1 MWLSQLPPPCV
12 AEWIHDSAAC
22 ELNSSDK
29 GYGDYDIYFKFVE
42 EQYNDAYFLGNGH
55 EAHISYWGSDAGGPN
70 DGHYKLIKSTGY
82 GYNNLYIT
90 GGCSVS
96 ADEEIYA
103 SGSIVLTAG
112 SSLIG
117 HVYDAEDSDSGKAYN
132 CPVEGYESIYA
143 GTDTVLKGGSLT
155 TRLLYG
161 DAGATIST
169 VGDAKLGSYAHS
181 SGRADYLRYAPRPE
195 NVPIG
200 FTDFVWGVVDKT
212 LYEKWGISPTEDFQ
226 NQVFHTRDKVYV
238 DEEHNVYSLVLKGAT
253 FKAKTLQ
260 AGGDV
265 WLDAGATSTAESAVV
280 DGKFRVNDASHFTT
294 TGNLT
299 VNGDTAISLRS
310 TLRAA
315 TTEIHGNFLADAAN
329 VDVDQLYVK
338 DGGDAIIRNGAKVI
352 THSHELDEH
361 SIGKTTFSGN
371 LLVDGENTKYT
382 SYGILTAAGK
392 TTVSNGA
399 TLECR
404 TNSYAEVFGIHFNGG
419 LELDGG
425 HLIFVNYGSLET
437 EADITIGAGSTLEGV
452 SGISCNNFTLKE
464 ALSLWDL
471 SFKDNCLISA
481 PEKTVTVTSE
491 ISGGAN
497 GTMTVSDNTTLKAGK
512 GIAAKNLNITDSAKV
527 EVQTVTNISNA
538 LVVDGASTTLTAY
551 GEIQVNGEEAQGIS
565 ITNAGMITAKENVS
579 TTGTL
584 AVSSV
589 DSKLAAEKN
598 VTANAVSV
606 SDKGHLAVKGNVTVT
621 EDKLELADVG
631 IAEVDGN
638 VLLKESGMTV
648 AGGSHLTVTGSL
660 TQETWHESGEHTPVD
675 MTVSGSVVEVK
686 DTLTNARGSLN
697 LTNST
702 LNVTNGISLHG
713 NLTATNG
720 TLNALY
726 LGGENRILGAM
737 TVEGGQLNGGNI
749 DARNGVT
756 LTGVQSLN
764 GGIGNVTVDNQDSA
778 DKLTAN
784 LGTLVEGFT
793 PGNEESTANAVAA
806 ALDAWDRAGISITNS
821 EIANVGTLSTT
832 GKVSVSGGSL
842 SGVAINADSE
852 ALIGTITDTIGKE
865 LLGVTLADHKLTAG
879 VELKN
884 TTVILSDKVH
894 SNGELTV
901 SGSLLAAKSMD
912 SSSSQI
918 SAISITDGSTVVL
931 EEGIKGSGTLEVSG
945 STLVTGG
952 DVTIAAEESA
962 HAVAEHLGIADYVTF
977 SDCNDVNIGGKLSA
991 NGTTVIASTTL
1002 IAAKG
1007 IEVKS
1012 TFMASDINIAN
1023 GSNVTAGDTMS
1034 SSGNIVVDGSTL
1046 TADNG
1051 IKTATPYLDK
1061 TANIR
1066 VVNGAK
1072 AAVNGAVDSA
1082 GTIEV
1087 NSGATLAAYDRKS
1100 VGETVAEASVSA
1112 KGNVEVAGGGKLTS
1126 EGNLSTESDL
1136 VILEQG
1142 TVTVNRNLSVDHN
1155 VIVSGEGS
1163 TLGVGGDVTVKDLLH
1178 VEDGAVVNFVGGS
1191 DYNLNK
1197 VEMSNGHINL
1207 LKWDDTVPTTAYD
1220 LELGCLLLDG
1230 AQNTMEANLILC
1242 GHAQLAF
1249 KEGALL
1255 TMGCDVT
1262 IGSGTDL
1269 ILEGLVS
1276 ETPVAMFADVEALTL
1291 GSGST
1296 AATITENGWYDAYGT
1311 LATVNGFTVTQPGK
1325 YEIGYHDGVVSLR
1338 VHGAVPEPATATL
1351 SLLALAALA
1360 ARRRRH

>member
-1 MWLSQLPPPCV
+1 M
-12 AEWIHDSAAC
+12 IHRSARC
-22 ELNSSDK
+22 ELDSSDE
-29 GYGDYDIYFKFVE
+29 GYGDYDIYFKLVE

-55 EAHISYWGSDAGGPN
+55 EAHIYYWGSDAGGPN
-70 DGHYKLIKSTGY
+70 DGHYKSINATGY

-96 ADEEIYA
+96 ADEKIYA

-117 HVYDAEDSDSGKAYN
+117 HVYDAEDSDSEKAYC

-169 VGDAKLGSYAHS
+169 VGEANLGSYAHKVG
-181 SGRADYLRYAPRPE
+181 GRADYLRYTPRPE
-195 NVPIG
+195 TVPID
-200 FTDFVWGVVDKT
+200 FTDFVWGVIDTVLFD
-212 LYEKWGISPTEDFQ
+212 KWGIPTAEDFQ
-226 NQVFHTRDKVYV
+226 KQVFHTRDKVYV
-238 DEEHNVYSLVLKGAT
+238 DEEHNVYSLVLNGST
-253 FKAKTLQ
+253 FKAKTLK
-260 AGGDV
+260 AGGAV

-280 DGKFRVNDASHFTT
+280 DGGLLVNDASHFTT

-299 VNGDTAISLRS
+299 VNGDAAISLRS

-315 TTEIHGNFLADAAN
+315 TTEIHGNFLADAAK

-338 DGGDAIIRNGAKVI
+338 DGGDAIIRNGAEVV

-361 SIGKTTFSGN
+361 NIGKTTFSGN
-371 LLVDGENTKYT
+371 LLIDGVNTKYT
-382 SYGILTAAGK
+382 SFSVLTVAGK

-404 TNSYAEVFGIHFNGG
+404 WDNGIYGVHFNGG
-419 LELDGG
+419 LELAGG
-425 HLIFVNYGSLET
+425 HLIFDKDSGRMSLTT
-437 EADITIGAGSTLEGV
+437 ESDITIGAGSTIENF
-452 SGISCNNFTLKE
+452 SSISCNNFTLKE
-464 ALSLWDL
+464 ALSIPWQLQ
-471 SFKDNCLISA
+471 FKNNCLISA

-491 ISGGAN
+491 IDGGEN
-497 GTMTVSDNTTLKAGK
+497 GTMTVSNNTTLKAGK
-512 GIAAKNLNITDSAKV
+512 GITTKNLNIASSAKV
-527 EVQTVTNISNA
+527 DVQTVTNISNA
-538 LVVDGASTTLTAY
+538 LAVDNGTLTAY

-565 ITNAGMITAKENVS
+565 IANAGLITAKENVS

-589 DSKLAAEKN
+589 GKLAAEKN

-606 SDKGHLAVKGNVTVT
+606 SDTGYLAVKGDVTVT
-621 EDKLELADVG
+621 EDKLELADSG
-631 IAEVDGN
+631 IAEVGGN
-638 VLLKESGMTV
+638 VLIKENGMTV

-660 TQETWHESGEHTPVD
+660 TQEAWPMLTEGSHPDPVD
-675 MTVSGSVVEVK
+675 MVVSDSVVEVGDK
-686 DTLTNARGSLN
+686 LTNDRGSLN
-697 LTNST
+697 LTNSS
-702 LNVTNGISLHG
+702 LSVENGVSLRRD
-713 NLTATNG
+713 LTATNG
-720 TLNALY
+720 ALDALY
-726 LGGENRILGAM
+726 LGGDNLILGAM
-737 TVEGGQLNGGNI
+737 EVKGGQLNGDNI
-749 DARNGVT
+749 EARNGLT

-764 GGIGNVTVDNQDSA
+764 GGIGDVTVDNQSA
-778 DKLTAN
+778 AITLFEVVGK
-784 LGTLVEGFT
+784 LVEDIV
-793 PGNEESTANAVAA
+793 PGGEETIGIVNKVIETVDDWNRS
-806 ALDAWDRAGISITNS
+806 GISITDS
-821 EIANVGTLSTT
+821 EISKVGTLSTT

-842 SGVAINADSE
+842 SGFAINADSE
-852 ALIGTITDTIGKE
+852 NYIDKLLRTVSKE
-865 LLGVTLADHKLTAG
+865 LLGVKLGDRKVTAS

-884 TTVILSDKVH
+884 TEVTLSDKVH

-945 STLVTGG
+945 SSLVTGG
-952 DVTIAAEESA
+952 DVTIKDEESM
-962 HAVAEHLGIADYVTF
+962 HAIAEYLGIVDYVKF
-977 SDCNDVNIGGKLSA
+977 SGCDYVNIGGKLSA
-991 NGTTVIASTTL
+991 NGTTMIDSTTL

-1012 TFMASDINIAN
+1012 TFMASDINIVN

-1051 IKTATPYLDK
+1051 IKTTTPYLDK

-1066 VVNGAK
+1066 VVNGSV

-1087 NSGATLAAYDRKS
+1087 NSGATLAAYDSKS
-1100 VGETVAEASVSA
+1100 MGETVAEASVSA
-1112 KGNVEVAGGGKLTS
+1112 KGNVEVADGGKLTS
-1126 EGNLSTESDL
+1126 EGNLTTESDL

-1142 TVTVNRNLSVDHN
+1142 AVTVNRNLSVDHN

-1178 VEDGAVVNFVGGS
+1178 IEDGAVVNFVGGS

-1207 LKWDDTVPTTAYD
+1207 LKWDATVPTKPYD

-1242 GHAQLAF
+1242 DHAHLAL

-1255 TMGCDVT
+1255 TMGCNVT

-1269 ILEGLVS
+1269 MLEGLVS

-1360 ARRRRH
+1360 ARRKRK